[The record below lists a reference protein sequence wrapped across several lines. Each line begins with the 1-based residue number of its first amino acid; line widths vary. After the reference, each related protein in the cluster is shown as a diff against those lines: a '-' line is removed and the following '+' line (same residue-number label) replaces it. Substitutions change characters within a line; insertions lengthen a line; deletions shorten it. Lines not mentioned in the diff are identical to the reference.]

1 MNGVPSREFMSC
13 IGYLENTG
21 SLNFAN
27 RPNWFTSHYAIAKEI
42 TFVNITINLIRKKKK
57 YLRTGKRYQ
66 VHGGS
71 NKFSKILLFTSLLKF
86 YHWQQILVVAFL
98 K

>member
-13 IGYLENTG
+13 VGYLENTG

-42 TFVNITINLIRKKKK
+42 TFVNITINLIRKVFNN
-57 YLRTGKRYQ
+57 GKLSSSQ
-66 VHGGS
+66 WQ
-71 NKFSKILLFTSLLKF
+71 ICLL
-86 YHWQQILVVAFL
+86 
-98 K
+98 

>member
-1 MNGVPSREFMSC
+1 M
-13 IGYLENTG
+13 YLIIQ
-21 SLNFAN
+21 
-27 RPNWFTSHYAIAKEI
+27 YQK
-42 TFVNITINLIRKKKK
+42 FVNITINLIRKKKK
-57 YLRTGKRYQ
+57 YVRTGNRYQ

-71 NKFSKILLFTSLLKF
+71 NKFSKILLFTSLLKY